1 MSAVSP
7 ILGNTPAGDS
17 KSRAELLR
25 LPQLIG
31 GVLLVAVGTFY
42 FWSTAGRHLSS
53 DISAI
58 WRICARAAAL
68 AGLSGAVA
76 DPLPQSRCFGN
87 AEAAGQ
93 CDRNR
98 KVVP

>member
-7 ILGNTPAGDS
+7 TLGNTPAGGG

-31 GVLLVAVGTFY
+31 DVLLVAVGTLY
-42 FWSTAGRHLSS
+42 FWSTAGRHLYT
-53 DISAI
+53 DIGVI

-68 AGLSGAVA
+68 AGLSGAA
-76 DPLPQSRCFGN
+76 PDPRPQSRCPGN
-87 AEAAGQ
+87 PASIAQ
-93 CDRNR
+93 CDSNR